1 MGKSPIVI
9 AISAICVVACVAAV
23 TLGVSK
29 YGHGN
34 DGPNKGGGDDH
45 KIASGTKAIQSI
57 CQPTRYKQACETT
70 LSNSAGNTTDPKEL
84 VKTAFRVAKDE
95 ITKALEKSNTIKAA
109 KDDPRAAE
117 GLEICKEVVGY
128 AVNDL
133 ERTVDSVGAFTM
145 DNVDDFLE
153 DLRVWIGGA
162 ITYQEV
168 CFEAFENSTS
178 DAGTKMRSFFNVS
191 RELSSNALNI
201 ITEAKSMLQYLDIPG
216 LDLSAL
222 GSGAGS
228 SAHRRLLHKA
238 GKGVWVAGE
247 MPPWV
252 NDPKRKIMNVP
263 VSQIKPDAIVAQDG
277 SGQYKT
283 IGEAVGKVPLKN
295 EIPFIIYIKAGTYKE
310 TVLIEKKHTNV
321 ILVGD
326 GPTKTIIT
334 GSKNFADGIQ
344 TFKTSTVGAVGD
356 GFMARDIGFENTAGP
371 QGHQAVALRVVSD
384 FAVIYNCHISGHQDT
399 LYAVRGRQFY
409 RDCTISGTIDFI
421 FGDAQ
426 AVFQNCKLLV
436 RKPGPNQQC
445 MVTAQGRTE
454 EKGPGGFV
462 MEGCTISGEPDYK
475 AVKAQFPAY
484 LGRPWKEYSRTI
496 FMYSNIDDCIAPQ
509 GWTEWRGTFA
519 LDTLFYAEYQNKG
532 TGADTSKR
540 VKWAGLKTLSPQQA
554 DGFTPAKL
562 FVSGDKWIPQTGVPY
577 AAGMFSAS

>member
-1 MGKSPIVI
+1 MAKSPIVI

-23 TLGVSK
+23 TIGVSK
-29 YGHGN
+29 FGHN
-34 DGPNKGGGDDH
+34 DNNGASPKGGDDH
-45 KIASGTKAIQSI
+45 KIASGTKAVQSI
-57 CQPTRYKQACETT
+57 CQPTRYKQACEST
-70 LSNSAGNTTDPKEL
+70 LTNSAGNTTDPKQL
-84 VKTAFRVAKDE
+84 VQAAFRVAKDE

-128 AVNDL
+128 AINDL
-133 ERTVDSVGAFTM
+133 ERTIDSMGAFTM
-145 DNVDDFLE
+145 ENVDDFLE
-153 DLRVWIGGA
+153 DLRIWVGGA

-168 CFEAFENSTS
+168 CFEAFENCTS

-222 GSGAGS
+222 GNGGA
-228 SAHRRLLHKA
+228 SAANRRLLKE

-247 MPPWV
+247 MPAWV
-252 NDPKRKIMNVP
+252 NDPKRKIMDVP

-283 IGEAVGKVPLKN
+283 IGEAVAKVPLKN
-295 EIPFIIYIKAGTYKE
+295 PTPFIIYIKAGTYKE
-310 TVLIEKKHTNV
+310 YVLIEKKHTNV
-321 ILVGD
+321 VLVGD

-334 GSKNFADGIQ
+334 GSKSFADGIQ

-356 GFMARDIGFENTAGP
+356 GFMARDITFENTAGP
-371 QGHQAVALRVVSD
+371 DGHQAVALRVVSD
-384 FAVIYNCHISGHQDT
+384 FAVIYNCHVVGNQDT

-409 RDCTISGTIDFI
+409 RDCTVSGTIDFI

-426 AVFQNCKLLV
+426 AVFQNCKLFV
-436 RKPGPNQQC
+436 RKPGPDQQC

-454 EKGPGGFV
+454 EKGPGAFV
-462 MEGCTISGEPDYK
+462 FEGCTVSGEPDYK
-475 AVKAQFPAY
+475 AVKDQFPAF

-496 FMYSNIDDCIAPQ
+496 FMYSNIDDSIAPQ

-532 TGADTSKR
+532 TGADTTKR
-540 VKWAGLKTLSPQQA
+540 VKWAGLKTLTAQQA

-562 FVSGDKWIPQTGVPY
+562 FVNGDKWIPQSGVPY
-577 AAGMFSAS
+577 AAGTFSAV